1 MRIPRALAA
10 GLFLALL
17 LAAPA
22 VRAEED
28 DHDHDHDHDEEEDP
42 FEHLMEVYD
51 ADAGHTLDAAELG
64 ALFAAIQ
71 EKSAGAAEAD
81 AHAGH
86 AHAHEADEAA
96 AEILT
101 VEHILEHYGGHDAVA
116 LNESA
121 FLAAC
126 PALLRCA
133 SEASC
138 EFEHEEETASS
149 SKDGA
154 AHLSLKL
161 GLMAVILVEAL
172 VGGLLPLFLIRNLV
186 RADGF
191 MSLLNAFS
199 GGIFLTTGLTHIL
212 PHVVESSAE
221 VDHGDYPLPYAL
233 VILGY
238 MLIFLVERVLFHS
251 HAHSLESE
259 DEHGHGHGHGDG
271 HGDGHS
277 HSHAHTRLSG
287 DGPLKLPSSSAEGNT
302 APLVNG
308 VTSDP
313 NKFYNSLVLLLA
325 ISLHAVLAGISLGV
339 QGERAQVITV
349 AVAICSHKAPAA
361 FSIGSKFLRDGMSLK
376 HVLALVGAFSLVTPI
391 GIGIGIGVGSARPVA
406 KLVLEGLAAGT
417 FIYVGATEISTDEF
431 ETTARACDTSHGAVG
446 KAAKYARDEEGGDH
460 THRVHA
466 PPGRVARLMAFSAYA
481 AGCVVILL
489 TNLAPHAD

>member
-10 GLFLALL
+10 WLFLALL

-28 DHDHDHDHDEEEDP
+28 DHDHDHDHEEDEDP
-42 FEHLMEVYD
+42 FEHLMEMYD

-138 EFEHEEETASS
+138 EFEHEEDSDSS
-149 SKDGA
+149 SEDGT
-154 AHLSLKL
+154 AHLGLKL
-161 GLMAVILVEAL
+161 GLLAVILVEAL
-172 VGGLLPLFLIRNLV
+172 VGGLLPLFLVRSLV

-199 GGIFLTTGLTHIL
+199 GGIFLTTGMTHIL
-212 PHVVESSAE
+212 PHVIESSAE
-221 VDHGDYPLPYAL
+221 VDHGDYPLPYVL

-238 MLIFLVERVLFHS
+238 MLVFLVERVLFHT
-251 HAHSLESE
+251 HAHSLEN
-259 DEHGHGHGHGDG
+259 DEAHGHDHGHGHGHS
-271 HGDGHS
+271 HS
-277 HSHAHTRLSG
+277 HSHTHSS
-287 DGPLKLPSSSAEGNT
+287 DGALKLPSSAAEGNT

-308 VTSDP
+308 VPSDP
-313 NKFYNSLVLLLA
+313 NKFYNSLVILLA

-339 QGERAQVITV
+339 QGERTKVITV
-349 AVAICSHKAPAA
+349 AVAICAHKAPAA
-361 FSIGSKFLRDGMSLK
+361 FSIGSKFLRDGMSMK
-376 HVLALVGAFSLVTPI
+376 DVLALIITFSLVTPVGI
-391 GIGIGIGVGSARPVA
+391 GIGIGIGSARPVA
-406 KLVLEGLAAGT
+406 KLILEGLAAGT
-417 FIYVGATEISTDEF
+417 FIYVGATEITTDEF
-431 ETTARACDTSHGAVG
+431 EMTAKACDMSHSSEA
-446 KAAKYARDEEGGDH
+446 KAAKHALDEEGGNH
-460 THRVHA
+460 THRVHEA
-466 PPGRVARLMAFSAYA
+466 PGRIARLMAFSAYA
-481 AGCVVILL
+481 AGCVVIML

>member
-28 DHDHDHDHDEEEDP
+28 DHDHDHDHDHEEEEDP
-42 FEHLMEVYD
+42 LEHLMEVYD
-51 ADAGHTLDAAELG
+51 ADAGHTLDATELG

-138 EFEHEEETASS
+138 EFEHEEETS

-154 AHLSLKL
+154 AHVGLKL
-161 GLMAVILVEAL
+161 GLAAVILVEAL
-172 VGGLLPLFLIRNLV
+172 IGGLLPIFLVRNLV

-221 VDHGDYPLPYAL
+221 VDHGDYPLPYVL

-238 MLIFLVERVLFHS
+238 MLIFLVERVLFHT
-251 HAHSLESE
+251 HAHSLEN
-259 DEHGHGHGHGDG
+259 DEAHGH
-271 HGDGHS
+271 GHS
-277 HSHAHTRLSG
+277 HSHSHSHSN
-287 DGPLKLPSSSAEGNT
+287 DGALKLPSSAAEGST

-308 VTSDP
+308 VPSDP
-313 NKFYNSLVLLLA
+313 KKFYNSLVILLA

-339 QGERAQVITV
+339 QGESAKVTTV
-349 AVAICSHKAPAA
+349 AVAICAHKAPAA
-361 FSIGSKFLRDGMSLK
+361 FSLGSKFLRDGMSLK
-376 HVLALVGAFSLVTPI
+376 HVLALIGAFSLVTPVGI
-391 GIGIGIGVGSARPVA
+391 GIGIGIGSARPVV
-406 KLVLEGLAAGT
+406 KLILEGLAAGT
-417 FIYVGATEISTDEF
+417 FIYVGATEITTDEF
-431 ETTARACDTSHGAVG
+431 EMTARACDMSHSSEAR
-446 KAAKYARDEEGGDH
+446 AARHALDEEGGNH
-460 THRVHA
+460 THLVHEA
-466 PPGRVARLMAFSAYA
+466 PGRIARLMAFSAYA
-481 AGCVVILL
+481 AGCVVIML
-489 TNLAPHAD
+489 TNLAPHADH